1 MKNYVILLL
10 AASWLCAL
18 PAVADTAANDDDVLA
33 SRGKG
38 SVTYGEFDA
47 QMAHIPEADRAPFL
61 RDGKRL
67 ESMLASMLLLSQ
79 LGAEARGAGFDQDP
93 TIQTRMRLA
102 AQQELAKAW
111 LDNYVDSQPKPDLE
125 ALAQEYYQA
134 HPDEFKTEPTV
145 SVSHIL
151 ISNKKRSN
159 EEAKAVAEKILKEV
173 RADPS
178 QFDKLILKYSED
190 ESLASNKGTFDG
202 VGRKEM
208 VKPFADAA
216 FAMQP
221 GEISDPVYSV
231 YGYHIIRLNKVYPS
245 KLKPFEA
252 VHDQL
257 VKQALA
263 KHQERIRED
272 YLGQLTSQNVDMT
285 MAKVR
290 KMLERYFDPESLA
303 EWDKTQEQKP
313 SQSQ

>member
-1 MKNYVILLL
+1 MKNLVVLL
-10 AASWLCAL
+10 ALCWLFAL
-18 PAVADTAANDDDVLA
+18 PVAADTGDDVLA

-38 SVTYGEFDA
+38 SVTYDEFDA

-67 ESMLASMLLLSQ
+67 ESMLANMLVLSQ
-79 LGAEARGAGFDQDP
+79 LAAEARAAGFDKDP
-93 TIQTRMRLA
+93 QVQTQMRLA
-102 AQQELAKAW
+102 AQQELAKNW
-111 LDNYVDSQPKPDLE
+111 LDHYVDSQPKPDLE
-125 ALAQEYYQA
+125 ALAHEYYEA
-134 HPDEFKTEPTV
+134 HPDEFMTEPTV

-159 EEAKAVAEKILKEV
+159 EEAKALAEKVLKEV

-216 FAMQP
+216 FAMKP

-231 YGYHIIRLNKVYPS
+231 YGYHIIRLNKIYPA

-263 KHQERIRED
+263 KHQQRIRED
-272 YLGQLTSQNVDMT
+272 YLGQLTSKNVDMT

-290 KMLERYFDPESLA
+290 KMLERYFDADSLA
-303 EWDKTQEQKP
+303 EWDKTQEQNS